1 MPGAGHLLLPLRSRH
16 LIPSP
21 LPTASITSCFFLR
34 VKKKNKRKNKNGAPY
49 SGPCPILTA
58 FSLMRWGTPQPSVK
72 DFTET
77 IKNGEGGFPGGAVVE
92 NLPANAEDTGSSPGL
107 GGSYMLRSN

>member
-21 LPTASITSCFFLR
+21 LPIASITSCFFLR
-34 VKKKNKRKNKNGAPY
+34 VKKKNKNKNGALY

-72 DFTET
+72 DFPET
-77 IKNGEGGFPGGAVVE
+77 IKNGEGRRGVACLRLQTGGRRTSSLPGA
-92 NLPANAEDTGSSPGL
+92 GL
-107 GGSYMLRSN
+107 L